1 MQDTPTRK
9 SHLVALDGDPTPGI
23 PIDQMDQDV
32 QITERP
38 LDRDVLPPREG
49 APPRRDTPPL
59 PTALPLTGDARATLT
74 LLTGLHAGQL
84 MAVDAVT
91 VIIGRAS
98 DADLVVDE
106 MGVSR
111 HHARIARTPAG
122 GFYVED
128 LKSTNGTYVGAARVG
143 VALLHRGDV
152 LQLGPH
158 LRVRFAIVDSVEETL
173 YRQLYE
179 SSVRDPLTN
188 AFNRKYFV
196 ARLLAEIARA
206 RRAEG
211 DVAVLMIDVDS
222 LKTVNDSFGHLAGD
236 RALCA
241 VAARI
246 LRVLRVEDV
255 LARYGGDEFVVLAA
269 GAGNFDA
276 ERLAERVRRA
286 VEGLH
291 LSARG
296 REVRITT
303 SIGVASLSELDAS
316 EEPVGTL
323 LSMADS
329 RMYGAKGSG
338 KNKVCAAYIP
348 PPEEATNP
356 GTAPGTVPPPR

>member
-1 MQDTPTRK
+1 VQDTPTRK
-9 SHLVALDGDPTPGI
+9 TYTLILDGDATPVAA
-23 PIDQMDQDV
+23 MDHEGRFDV
-32 QITERP
+32 QLTEAP
-38 LDRDVLPPREG
+38 LEVEDALASVK
-49 APPRRDTPPL
+49 APPVRRDTPPL
-59 PTALPLTGDARATLT
+59 ATALPLPGEARATLT

-84 MAVDAVT
+84 KAVDGVT
-91 VIIGRAS
+91 TIIGRAS

-128 LKSTNGTYVGAARVG
+128 LKSTNGTFVGAARVG

-158 LRVRFAIVDSVEETL
+158 LRVRFAIVDAVEESL

-222 LKTVNDSFGHLAGD
+222 LKSVNDSFGHLAGD

-296 REVRITT
+296 HEVRITT
-303 SIGVASLSELDAS
+303 SIGVASLSELAAAD
-316 EEPVGTL
+316 EPVATL
-323 LSMADS
+323 LAMADS
-329 RMYGAKGSG
+329 RMYGAKESG
-338 KNKVCAAYIP
+338 RNKVCAAYIA
-348 PPEEATNP
+348 PEESTH
-356 GTAPGTVPPPR
+356 PGTVPTPR